1 MPACAGIGLRAQHH
15 AAVVAER
22 PAVGWLEAH
31 SENYFGR
38 GSQSLHWLLQAREHY
53 PVALHGVGLS
63 LGSTDPL
70 DTEHL
75 REWRRLIVRVQPA
88 VISEH
93 LSWSS
98 IDGRFS
104 NDLLP
109 LPYTREALA
118 HLVDRVDQVQE
129 LLGRRILIENL
140 SSYLQFDQSD
150 MPEWVFL
157 AELSRASGCGIL
169 LDVNNIYVNAH
180 NHGFDADA
188 YLAALPRE
196 AVGEIHLAGHSVR
209 ELGGQTVLIDTHST
223 HVCADV
229 WQLYAQ
235 AIARFG
241 AQPTLLEWDADIPAL
256 EVLVAEAQRADQV
269 AGEALAAAA

>member
-1 MPACAGIGLRAQHH
+1 M
-15 AAVVAER
+15 
-22 PAVGWLEAH
+22 
-31 SENYFGR
+31 
-38 GSQSLHWLLQAREHY
+38 
-53 PVALHGVGLS
+53 
-63 LGSTDPL
+63 
-70 DTEHL
+70 
-75 REWRRLIVRVQPA
+75 
-88 VISEH
+88 
-93 LSWSS
+93 
-98 IDGRFS
+98 
-104 NDLLP
+104 LP